1 MMLLVKRM
9 GSGPFGLMD
18 PFRDLRWVHD
28 EMDRLFVPFRRN
40 DDGSS
45 NAFGQWSPKIDLYEE
60 KNNVIVKAELPGL
73 RKEDISLT
81 LKDDTLSITGERK
94 EEHELK
100 DDHYFVREGSVGRFQ
115 RVLTLPHEIKT
126 KEVIAEFEQGILKIT
141 LPKSE
146 VSKNQ
151 EVKIEVK

>member
-1 MMLLVKRM
+1 MMLPVKTIVART
-9 GSGPFGLMD
+9 FGLTN
-18 PFRDLRWVHD
+18 PFRELRWVED
-28 EMDRLFVPFRRN
+28 EMDRLFVSFWRN
-40 DDGSS
+40 DDGFST
-45 NAFGQWSPKIDLYEE
+45 AIGQWSPKVDLYEE

-81 LKDDTLSITGERK
+81 LKDDTLTITGERQ
-94 EEHELK
+94 EEREK
-100 DDHYFVREGSVGRFQ
+100 KGDHYLVREGSVGRFR

-126 KEVIAEFEQGILKIT
+126 KDVKAEFDQGILKIT